1 MFQQML
7 PAEIF
12 FSQPLFGV
20 LADLELLALAKAAPP
35 AHCSWG
41 WSRKSGIKAQG
52 TWKAKSITTPAPRC
66 SRMWSLE
73 ENFRGDPRM
82 KSRRAECL
90 AALAGVPVLGSQ
102 LGILTPGQIPARC

>member
-20 LADLELLALAKAAPP
+20 LADLELLALAKAIPP

-41 WSRKSGIKAQG
+41 LNRK
-52 TWKAKSITTPAPRC
+52 
-66 SRMWSLE
+66 
-73 ENFRGDPRM
+73 
-82 KSRRAECL
+82 
-90 AALAGVPVLGSQ
+90 
-102 LGILTPGQIPARC
+102 